1 MLDNKHDEAFVLIE
15 EDSVEDEAG
24 KKLCAR
30 DNCRRAFTH
39 QRITRKYCSD
49 NCRKRDNEFTQN
61 SRESRSKRRRNEEYY
76 DRVKWA
82 FHNLMQRPPAGR
94 SD

>member
-30 DNCRRAFTH
+30 DNCRRAFTINASPESIAV
-39 QRITRKYCSD
+39 ITVV
-49 NCRKRDNEFTQN
+49 NETMSSHKTLGRADLN
-61 SRESRSKRRRNEEYY
+61 VDVTRNT
-76 DRVKWA
+76 
-82 FHNLMQRPPAGR
+82 MIG
-94 SD
+94 